1 MNKVITIAQRH
12 WKAMLYLNGIVVTAA
27 IAIAIYFPKTW
38 TASTQL
44 ILPDTTSNLDA
55 SLGTLGNLKDS
66 NIEFSTAINP
76 LNTQTSILTSKDV
89 LRLVWESD
97 PEKSQFPQLER
108 YAKLFKVKPVDQA
121 TTMEV
126 EVKGSAP
133 DLARKRAATLVK
145 VYEERLNE
153 LRKDEAI
160 ARVRFSRNELEAA
173 QRNLIKAQI
182 PLAEFKKSSGLVN
195 SQEQTTGIVSTISSL
210 TVAQAQA
217 LAQAKSNE
225 TLIKALSSR
234 IGLTPDQA
242 IKSLRLGENKE
253 YQFARQTLSALE
265 ATLVQS
271 RAQFNDDSPG
281 VQSLL
286 SQREELR
293 RQIQQYIAQASANT
307 VGVDTTVDSSS
318 SDGRA
323 ALIQRLILAESESKM
338 QRRQAT
344 HLQSQLDKLTGTLR
358 SIPANQ
364 ARVFELQRQYDIA
377 EGVYKGL
384 IAQVQQAKISAFNS
398 YPNVQLLDQ
407 PTVEPKPTSPKR
419 SLIALGAILT
429 SVFGSLALV
438 SFLESRNPLLK
449 PKDLQEMEFPVLVLI
464 PRLKQS
470 VMELDLGA
478 ETEVEFQRLA
488 SLISL
493 MRLENRRLMVTSS
506 TFWEGKTT
514 VTMGVAIALRD
525 LGFRVLVVDGD
536 FRKAELSRRLGYS
549 QQAASNGLM
558 PVQLRPGLDLM
569 PMIPRE
575 GKILEFVARGSFEQS
590 LNAIQASSDY
600 DYIIVDT
607 APLGLTSETALMAI
621 AVPDVLFVTRPGISG
636 RNLVYDSL
644 KQLTR
649 HNARIMG
656 LVVNDLN
663 ARTDGYRYGDKSK
676 QDVLS

>member
-1 MNKVITIAQRH
+1 MNKVITITQRH
-12 WKAMLYLNGIVVTAA
+12 WKAMLCLNGIVVTAA

-66 NIEFSTAINP
+66 NLQFSTAINP
-76 LNTQTSILTSKDV
+76 LNTQSSIITSKDV

-97 PEKSQFPQLER
+97 PEKSQFPQLES

-121 TTMEV
+121 TTMQV

-160 ARVRFSRNELEAA
+160 ARVRFSRNELESA

-195 SQEQTTGIVSTISSL
+195 SQEQTTGIVSTISAL

-242 IKSLRLGENKE
+242 IRSLRLGENKE

-338 QRRQAT
+338 QRRQAA
-344 HLQSQLDKLTGTLR
+344 HLQSQLDELTGTLR

-364 ARVFELQRQYDIA
+364 AQVLELQRQYDIA

-470 VMELDLGA
+470 VMELALGS

-506 TFWEGKTT
+506 TFCEGKTT

-575 GKILEFVARGSFEQS
+575 GKIIEFVARGSFEQS

-607 APLGLTSETALMAI
+607 APLGLTSETALMAV